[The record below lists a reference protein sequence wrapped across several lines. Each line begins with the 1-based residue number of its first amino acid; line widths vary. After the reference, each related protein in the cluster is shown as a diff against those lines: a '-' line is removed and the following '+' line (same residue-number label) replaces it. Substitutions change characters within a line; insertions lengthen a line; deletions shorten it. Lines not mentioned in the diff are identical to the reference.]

1 MPQNILDNTL
11 RYLYYTL
18 RKHGLELMAIE
29 FKYKGTMWRA
39 DTPEEAVA
47 LRNEL
52 EKSDKAFEPAFEQM
66 EQLSDFWTPDKF
78 MDVVS
83 HVGPLQQQFLVAI
96 RRKPGITSREL
107 VSVLGLESEV
117 ALAGVISGLSKQ
129 IKQLGIEP
137 KHVFKINVNWSGKTK
152 TRKFILEDFFIGAGM
167 EQNWPDAWE
176 HEKRNKGKKVRTN
189 AVEDSRATI
198 GRK

>member
-167 EQNWPDAWE
+167 EQNGPDAWE

>member
-1 MPQNILDNTL
+1 LILKKNRRRKMSQNNLDNTL

-52 EKSDKAFEPAFEQM
+52 ERSDKAFEPVFEQM

-96 RRKPGITSREL
+96 RRKPGTTSREL
-107 VSVLGLESEV
+107 VSVLGLGSEV

-129 IKQLGIEP
+129 IKPLGIEP

-167 EQNWPDAWE
+167 EQNWPDAW
-176 HEKRNKGKKVRTN
+176 
-189 AVEDSRATI
+189 
-198 GRK
+198 